1 MFTLTSAAAEQILRA
16 ASSLQDG
23 EPPPDLPNLR
33 VAAKI
38 EEGEVVYGM
47 GFDDEREHDAVIES
61 YGVTLLIA
69 PRSQE
74 LLAGATLDFVE
85 LRPGEFQFVFINPND
100 PPPQTGGCASRSSGC
115 GGCGGGTAGG
125 CN

>member
-1 MFTLTSAAAEQILRA
+1 MFTLTPAAAEQILRA
-16 ASSLQDG
+16 AASQAED
-23 EPPPDLPNLR
+23 DDTACTLR

-38 EEGEVVYGM
+38 EEGEIVYGM
-47 GFDDEREHDAVIES
+47 GFDEKRDQDALIES
-61 YGVTLLIA
+61 CGVTLLIS

-85 LRPGEFQFVFINPND
+85 LQPGEFQFIFINPND
-100 PPPQTGGCASRSSGC
+100 PPASGGCASRSSGC
-115 GGCGGGTAGG
+115 GGCSGGSMGGG